1 METEFQ
7 PKGQSINDIV
17 AREVQKEVSKLQTAT
32 PSGAVKQSFGKTDSR
47 GPRRKKSRSNSRSR
61 NASALQ
67 DRRSRSKTRSQNKPH
82 KHKVTFSGSRSPY
95 VQGRQASRQ
104 RRRKIDQR
112 KHYTKWLDK
121 IVKRKTILDLL
132 PSLEFHNH
140 FNVTL
145 TATQSRT
152 LGLDLKFR
160 FSFLGNKL
168 KANQNTASDNEL
180 F

>member
-47 GPRRKKSRSNSRSR
+47 GPRRKKSRSNFRSR
-61 NASALQ
+61 NASALP

-95 VQGRQASRQ
+95 VQGRQPSKNA
-104 RRRKIDQR
+104 
-112 KHYTKWLDK
+112 KHPAKGA
-121 IVKRKTILDLL
+121 VK
-132 PSLEFHNH
+132 
-140 FNVTL
+140 
-145 TATQSRT
+145 
-152 LGLDLKFR
+152 
-160 FSFLGNKL
+160 
-168 KANQNTASDNEL
+168 
-180 F
+180 